1 MICPKCGNKC
11 DDKLMFCNTCG
22 TKLKTFVNGYEEF
35 LVPEDIEQESIEVQ
49 AEPVVTEAIVI
60 SSSDSDTS
68 TIKDERK
75 IKKTSQKLES
85 ELLDGEI
92 DDVREVKSTSNKSK
106 AKYSNGKYSNNGTKN
121 EKQKKSGKK
130 IAIIVAIAF
139 AAVLITVFATI
150 AIKKNSMTK
159 KFNRY
164 YNQGTIYF
172 NAQNYK
178 DARTQFYTASNNAV
192 TKEQRVKSYVM
203 VYKSDSIIGGY
214 EEEEIDFLEA
224 LISIDNTNIDYYKEL
239 IVLYQNNDMNSKIQP
254 LIASAPS
261 SMKEEL
267 TNYNGTIPVANYKE
281 GVYRN
286 PIDVELSSSN
296 DVTIYY
302 TTDGSNVI
310 ESETKQEYSTPIK
323 LTKEGIYTIRAY
335 SVSKS
340 GKASKEMTVKYTLE
354 FIKVDEPSINLDSG
368 KYTDEQK
375 IEVTAEYDCT
385 IYYTTD
391 GTTPTKKSKKYKEPI
406 EMPKGDSLYYFI
418 AINSE
423 GVASNVVTRV
433 YNYIPQYTV
442 SYDQALDSIRYYIS
456 DIDAEF
462 NEADNGDVVYFEF
475 KEIKE
480 IEEKEYY
487 IISCQRITKKN
498 KKKYALCAVSCD
510 DGVCFKAATN
520 DKNSYD
526 LTAYNIGKDIFSE

>member
-35 LVPEDIEQESIEVQ
+35 LVPEEMEQESIEIQ
-49 AEPVVTEAIVI
+49 AKPIVTEAIVI
-60 SSSDSDTS
+60 SGDSDTA
-68 TIKDERK
+68 TIKEERK
-75 IKKTSQKLES
+75 IKKATPKLES

-92 DDVREVKSTSNKSK
+92 DDVMEKKSTSTKSK
-106 AKYSNGKYSNNGTKN
+106 YTNGKYSSSDKNNKKT
-121 EKQKKSGKK
+121 KKSGKK
-130 IAIIVAIAF
+130 IAIIIAISIT
-139 AAVLITVFATI
+139 AVLITIFTTI

-159 KFNRY
+159 KFNHY
-164 YNQGTIYF
+164 YNQGTVYF

-192 TKEQRVKSYVM
+192 TKEQRVKAYVM

-214 EEEEIDFLEA
+214 DEEEIDFLEA
-224 LISIDNTNIDYYKEL
+224 LIAIDDSNIEYYKEL

-261 SMKEEL
+261 SMREEL

-286 PIDVELSSSN
+286 PINVELSSSN

-310 ESETKQEYSTPIK
+310 ESETKQEYSMPIK
-323 LTKEGIYTIRAY
+323 LAKEGIYTIRAY
-335 SVSKS
+335 SVTKS

-375 IEVTAEYDCT
+375 IEVTADSDCT
-385 IYYTTD
+385 VYYTTD
-391 GTTPTKKSKKYKEPI
+391 GTTPTAKSKKYKEPI
-406 EMPKGDSLYYFI
+406 EMPKGDSLYYFV

-423 GVASNVVTRV
+423 GVASNITTRV
-433 YNYIPQYTV
+433 YNFIPQYTI

-487 IISCQRITKKN
+487 IISCQRTTKKN

-510 DGVCFKAATN
+510 DGVCYKALSN
-520 DKNSYD
+520 DESGYD
-526 LTAYNIGKDIFSE
+526 LTEFNIGDNIFSE